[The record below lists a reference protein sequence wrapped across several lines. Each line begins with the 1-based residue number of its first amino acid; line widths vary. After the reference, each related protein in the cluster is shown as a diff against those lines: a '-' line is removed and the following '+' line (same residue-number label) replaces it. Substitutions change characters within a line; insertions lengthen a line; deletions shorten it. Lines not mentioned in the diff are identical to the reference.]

1 MSPLPALGLDTADF
15 GILRRNGQVYVD
27 KTAYIQRM
35 LEARMR
41 YVFLARPR
49 RFGKSLLVSTLAHLF
64 GRETDDLFQ
73 GLDIAIS
80 GYLAD
85 MPRVPVLVLN
95 MARVEGDTPSE
106 IRDELTRLV
115 GHLALP
121 FGVETSTQ
129 APPWGALDSLFAHL
143 RRQYGTFAV
152 LVDEYDAPLAS
163 LLAKPTFSIQAQQ
176 EAQGHLR
183 AFYRTLK
190 NWDEAMQ
197 FVFVTG
203 ILRVEGA
210 GLFSALNNLR
220 NLSDRAPWSGLC
232 GFTEAEVER
241 YLGAH
246 LEVAAAH
253 LPDAT
258 PDTLRAG
265 LRRHYNGYRFAA
277 TGEPVYN
284 PISYLTALDYLTDP
298 QEASDMQVAS
308 WPRPWLDL
316 GKTMFLY
323 QYMEREGLALNDVD
337 FDPSHAQSTFDLA
350 RPAFSALLYQTGFL
364 TLARHEDGRMLLD
377 YPNWEVESAFKEG
390 MFFAYFGQP
399 MGKDSP
405 LRKWVREVGQRLL
418 AHDCRGALAAFD
430 RILDRVTYVELT
442 AETHYQLALHLVCEL
457 CQSDLRVD
465 AEVTGRRGRSDIVVE
480 TRDTIYVFELK
491 LNASVEDALAQM
503 AARGYLAKYAT
514 ENKRTVGVGVNFVYI
529 PSRRGG
535 HGLPSRR
542 GGHGHTGKPSY
553 AWNVRL
559 GPGTEFLF
567 DSEKPASLERTRDNA
582 SPLSS

>member
-1 MSPLPALGLDTADF
+1 MPPLPSLGLDTADF

-73 GLDIAIS
+73 GLDIKVS

-85 MPRVPVLVLN
+85 VPRVPVLVLN

-129 APPWGALDSLFAHL
+129 TPPWGALDSLFAHL
-143 RRQYGTFAV
+143 RRRYGTFAV
-152 LVDEYDAPLAS
+152 LVDEYDAPLTS
-163 LLAKPTFSIQAQQ
+163 LLAKPTFSVQAQQ
-176 EAQGHLR
+176 ETQGHLR

-277 TGEPVYN
+277 SGETVYN
-284 PISYLTALDYLTDP
+284 PISYLTALDYLADP
-298 QEASDMQVAS
+298 QDASAMQVVS

-316 GKTMFLY
+316 GKTLFLY
-323 QYMEREGLALNDVD
+323 QYMEREGLSLNDVD

-364 TLARHEDGRMLLD
+364 TLAQPENGRALLD

-405 LRKWVREVGQRLL
+405 LRKRVREMGQCLL

-430 RILDRVTYVELT
+430 RILDRVTYVELS

-465 AEVTGRRGRSDIVVE
+465 AEVAGRRGRSDIVVE
-480 TRDTIYVFELK
+480 TKDTIYVFELK
-491 LNASVEDALAQM
+491 LNASVEDALEQM
-503 AARGYLAKYAT
+503 AARGYLAKYAP
-514 ENKRTVGVGVNFVYI
+514 EGKRTVGVGVNFVYI
-529 PSRRGG
+529 PSRHGG
-535 HGLPSRR
+535 QGDV
-542 GGHGHTGKPSY
+542 GKSSY
-553 AWNVRL
+553 TWDVRL
-559 GPGTEFLF
+559 GPGTEGLF
-567 DSEKPASLERTRDNA
+567 DGEKPASLEQAPENA
-582 SPLSS
+582 SSLPSQRLLP